1 MGGGN
6 EKATGVMAGR
16 WRCWKLG
23 LDSPGKRRDLNA
35 GCMATD
41 GRAVPS
47 EQS

>member
-1 MGGGN
+1 MMEG
-6 EKATGVMAGR
+6 K

-35 GCMATD
+35 GSLAMD

-47 EQS
+47 EESYRVDGK